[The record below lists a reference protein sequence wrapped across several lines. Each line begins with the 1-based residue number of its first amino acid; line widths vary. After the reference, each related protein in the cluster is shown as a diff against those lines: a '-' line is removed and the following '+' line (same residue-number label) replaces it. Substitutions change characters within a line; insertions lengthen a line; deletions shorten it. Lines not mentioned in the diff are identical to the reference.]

1 MNKHS
6 YGLEKNPETA
16 KIRGRILSTTYPT
29 YAMHLPL
36 IEKLPLYRNRN
47 PT

>member
-16 KIRGRILSTTYPT
+16 KIRGRILLTTYPT
-29 YAMHLPL
+29 HLPL
-36 IEKLPLYRNRN
+36 IEKIPPYRNRN

>member
-1 MNKHS
+1 MNKRS
-6 YGLEKNPETA
+6 YGLKKNPETA

-29 YAMHLPL
+29 YATHLLL